1 MLVGILEFVVIL
13 ILSILLTLIVMF
25 QDYYLILI
33 KAAYNKTII
42 SIAFFIIRIFLGV
55 WIVYSTTATLLGTLQ
70 AVVIQSIILLFL
82 WVLSKYVQKYKESW
96 FITTIAF
103 IAYGIGFYFYI
114 MFAKELL

>member
-1 MLVGILEFVVIL
+1 MLVGVLEFVVIL
-13 ILSILLTLIVMF
+13 ILNMLLTFIVLS
-25 QDYYLILI
+25 QDYYLVAI
-33 KAAYNKTII
+33 KSAYEKTII
-42 SIAFFIIRIFLGV
+42 AITSILIRLLLST